1 MAKLIQRGDELDY
14 TPTADVAAGAV
25 VVQEDLVGVACREI
39 KAGQLGALSVTG
51 VYEFPKQ
58 TGGGKDIPAGRKVY
72 WDETPGIVKKGSG
85 GATYLGKAVLTAGED
100 DETVRVRLE
109 Q

>member
-1 MAKLIQRGDELDY
+1 MVTLIQRGEDLDY

-25 VVQEDLVGVACREI
+25 VVQEDLVAVACREI
-39 KAGQLGALSVTG
+39 KAGQLGAISVTG
-51 VYEFPKQ
+51 VYEFPKE
-58 TGGGKDIPAGRKVY
+58 TGGGKDIAAGKKVY
-72 WDETPGIVKKGSG
+72 WHPGDQVVKKGAS
-85 GATYLGKAVLTAGED
+85 GATYLGKAVLAAGED